1 MVRSIGR
8 RILTPGRVARGP
20 APVVTVQPPRD
31 PPFSTPPTGPL
42 RRLLL
47 ILLAAASLTA
57 STEDPRAIVRAATL
71 AVQADSAGAL
81 VSRWR
86 AAASRAEGA
95 RDAIL
100 GLATIERLTYDYD
113 AAERRY
119 RSLFVA
125 DGASPDRHDVHA
137 RLGLGMGMDAQGL
150 GGEPVIGLFRSALR
164 HARALG
170 DSTDTGEALF
180 RLGSLLMPMGNTGPG
195 LAYVDSALRI
205 LPASARGLRATA
217 RCRRAQFFVATM
229 RPGSADSVETALVE
243 ARASGDAEALGFC
256 LRAGTVLY
264 RLRDRPEAR
273 DSAEMQLIELRR
285 RTRDRSGLSMALLLR
300 GDNART
306 QGRFG
311 ESSAILREALT
322 EARASRNRFIE
333 ATVALGIGA
342 TSLLMNDH
350 AVAGEYIERAIASFE
365 ASNDSASLMFGL
377 SYRPFVSMAAG
388 DLDRARSQTLP
399 LIDYWRRHGD
409 FDHLTQLYRQLAS
422 IELRAGNLDAAGR
435 ALELAH
441 ASANRIETASERGG
455 VEYDRG
461 RLALRRGDFAAAERG
476 FRRFLA
482 DLAPG
487 EQLPRY
493 EGRLR
498 IAEVYARRGDIAQAE
513 RELAAAGA
521 ELDAWRASLPDP
533 ELRTMAFQASAFE
546 AGDRNA
552 SVAVVLS
559 ALASGGRATSAFE
572 LAERRRARELA
583 ERMARAHALRD
594 TPRDAPPDTR
604 RDTARRA
611 ADSTPGNGALVT
623 TTPAWTAAAI
633 ARAIPDDATALLE
646 FVTAPGGAP
655 TTLFVLTRASA
666 ERGDVR
672 AFRLPPA
679 DSLVGEIGR
688 LVALIEGGED
698 PKTLARALG
707 ATLLDQPLRALPA
720 AVTRLVMVP
729 DGPLHRMPWDVLRLS
744 DGRYV
749 AEQYAVGVV
758 PSAAIAATLWSG
770 TRSRGADAAARVL
783 VFGDPVFPATSSAT
797 TGGDIYRSGLDASGG
812 LPRLPHSAREA
823 RLVATYGAASDIR
836 LRERATA
843 ASLKRGSLA
852 GYDVVHLATH
862 ALIDERFASRSVL
875 ALGAGEGE
883 TGFVGASDLATLD
896 LDASLVV
903 LSACRSAGGVVVDG
917 EGIQGLT
924 APLLEAGAR
933 SVVATSWRIGDRATV
948 PFIEAFYGAMA
959 DSAPVV
965 DALRAAKVDAI
976 RRGAPPSEWAAFT
989 VVGDPLVR
997 VPLVKPTTP
1006 FPWMQ
1011 VAALVLGLVVI
1022 VGLTVAVLGHRRAR
1036 RLRPDAA

>member
-1 MVRSIGR
+1 
-8 RILTPGRVARGP
+8 
-20 APVVTVQPPRD
+20 
-31 PPFSTPPTGPL
+31 
-42 RRLLL
+42 
-47 ILLAAASLTA
+47 
-57 STEDPRAIVRAATL
+57 
-71 AVQADSAGAL
+71 
-81 VSRWR
+81 
-86 AAASRAEGA
+86 
-95 RDAIL
+95 
-100 GLATIERLTYDYD
+100 
-113 AAERRY
+113 
-119 RSLFVA
+119 
-125 DGASPDRHDVHA
+125 
-137 RLGLGMGMDAQGL
+137 
-150 GGEPVIGLFRSALR
+150 
-164 HARALG
+164 
-170 DSTDTGEALF
+170 
-180 RLGSLLMPMGNTGPG
+180 MGNTGPG
-195 LAYVDSALRI
+195 LAYVDSALRT

-229 RPGSADSVETALVE
+229 RPGSADSVEIALVE

-264 RLRDRPEAR
+264 RLRDRADAREA
-273 DSAEMQLIELRR
+273 AEVELIELRR

-300 GDNART
+300 GDNVRT

-311 ESSAILREALT
+311 ESAVILREALE

-333 ATVALGIGA
+333 ATVALGIGGTA
-342 TSLLMNDH
+342 LLMNDN

-422 IELRAGNLDAAGR
+422 IELRAGNLEAAGR
-435 ALELAH
+435 ALDLAH

-482 DLAPG
+482 DLGPT
-487 EQLPRY
+487 ERLPRY

-498 IAEVYARRGDIAQAE
+498 IAEVHARRGDLAEAE
-513 RELAAAGA
+513 RELAAAGE
-521 ELDAWRASLPDP
+521 ELDAWRATLPDP

-559 ALASGGRATSAFE
+559 ALATGGRATSAFE

-594 TPRDAPPDTR
+594 TPLEADDSSSTGAAIV
-604 RDTARRA
+604 TA
-611 ADSTPGNGALVT
+611 S
-623 TTPAWTAAAI
+623 PAWTAAAI
-633 ARAIPDDATALLE
+633 ARSIPDDATALLE

-655 TTLFVLTRASA
+655 TTLFLLTRASA
-666 ERGDVR
+666 EGGHVR

-688 LVALIEGGED
+688 LVALVEGGDD
-698 PKTLARALG
+698 PQALGRALG
-707 ATLLDQPLRALPA
+707 ATLLDPALRALPA

-729 DGPLHRMPWDVLRLS
+729 DGPLHRVPWDVLRLA

-758 PSAAIAATLWSG
+758 PSAAIAATLWTGARPRDAG
-770 TRSRGADAAARVL
+770 TGARILA
-783 VFGDPVFPATSSAT
+783 FGDPVFPAASAAT
-797 TGGDIYRSGLDASGG
+797 RGGDIYRSGLDASGG

-823 RLVATYGAASDIR
+823 RLVATYGAEADIR
-836 LRERATA
+836 LGEEATA
-843 ASLKRGSLA
+843 ASLMRGSLA

-883 TGFVGASDLATLD
+883 TGFVGASDLAALD

-948 PFIEAFYGAMA
+948 PFIEAFYAAMA
-959 DSAPVV
+959 GGSPVV

-989 VVGDPLVR
+989 MVGDPLVR
-997 VPLVKPTTP
+997 VQLVNPATR

-1011 VAALVLGLVVI
+1011 AAALLLGLTVI
-1022 VGLTVAVLGHRRAR
+1022 VGLIIAVLGHRRGR
-1036 RLRPDAA
+1036 RGRSEPA